1 MNPLLAAFVPESR
14 DLLQAATAG
23 LLRLERDAQDEALI
37 NEVFRAVHTIKGSSG
52 LFDAAALTRVMHGA
66 EDLLGE
72 VRAGRLA
79 LTSAMV
85 DRLLDALDQ
94 VGLWVDALEQHEC
107 LPDDA
112 ETAAAARVGEL
123 RALLPARAGGATGS
137 AGEAHRPATEWRSQ
151 LDAAEQRA
159 VERHLQAGLPVVA
172 ISYTPDE
179 GCFYRGEDPIHLLR
193 QLPDLLAL
201 RIAARTPWP
210 AVAEL
215 DPYRCNL
222 VFHAVAAASPEA
234 VAHLFRYVADQV
246 EIGIV
251 SAEAPPA
258 PGLAEDSTALLLPR
272 LLGEQRRIL
281 ALPPEDTEEMR
292 RRIAA
297 VAGTLGNLL
306 RSADLPVSQAEF
318 DTAVSQALDTGRA
331 ATLLAL
337 LDPLERPAAA
347 AAVAPDSATRPATRV
362 LKVDQERVDR
372 LMNLIGELVVSKNA
386 LPFLARRAEQVH
398 GNREMSREIKDQY
411 AVIDRLAQEMQGAIM
426 QVRMIPVSE
435 VFERFPRLVR
445 DLARKLDKR
454 IELVIEGEDTAADKT
469 IIEAL
474 ADPLLHIVR
483 NAIDHGIEP
492 AGQREAAGKPAGA
505 TLRLSAS
512 QEGDQ
517 VVIAVAD
524 DGRGIDPARMR
535 RSAVEKGLLEA
546 DQAALL
552 SDQDAV
558 NLIFRAGF
566 STAAEISDLSGRGVG
581 MDVVRSTVDRL
592 GGSATVTSVVGQGTS
607 VRLSLPLSMAI
618 TRVMTLEAAG
628 TQFGIPME
636 LIAETVRLDPQRVR
650 CIKQAETF
658 VLRNEVV
665 PLRRLA
671 DLLNL
676 PAPPPEPEAHQA
688 VLVVRVGGAA
698 LGLVV
703 DRFREGMD
711 VILKPMEGVLAGLR
725 GYAGT
730 ALLGDGSVLLVLD
743 LKELL

>member
-1 MNPLLAAFVPESR
+1 MNPLLACFVPESR

-23 LLRLERDAQDEALI
+23 LLRLERNANDEELI

-52 LFDAAALTRVMHGA
+52 LFDAAALTRLVHGA

-79 LTSAMV
+79 LTAGMV
-85 DRLLDALDQ
+85 DLLLDALDQ
-94 VGLWVDALEQHEC
+94 VGLWVDALEQREC
-107 LPDDA
+107 LP
-112 ETAAAARVGEL
+112 AAAEAESAGRLAGL
-123 RALLPARAGGATGS
+123 RALMPAPDGGTDIAAGAVGARRADWLALLDPAEARAVT
-137 AGEAHRPATEWRSQ
+137 
-151 LDAAEQRA
+151 
-159 VERHLQAGLPVVA
+159 RHLTAGLPVVA
-172 ISYTPDE
+172 IRYTPDE
-179 GCFYRGEDPIHLLR
+179 ACFYRGEDPLHLLR

-210 AVAEL
+210 PAAEL

-222 VFHAVAAASPEA
+222 VFHAVAAAPPDEA
-234 VAHLFRYVADQV
+234 AHLFRYVADQT
-246 EIGIV
+246 EIV
-251 SAEAPPA
+251 ALSADMPPA
-258 PGLAEDSTALLLPR
+258 ADVAEDSSLLLLPR
-272 LLGEQRRIL
+272 MLAEQRRIL
-281 ALPPEDTEEMR
+281 ALPAEDADDMR
-292 RRIAA
+292 RRIAG
-297 VAGTLGNLL
+297 VAGALGNLL
-306 RSADLPVSQAEF
+306 HGADLPVAQPDF
-318 DTAVSQALDTGRA
+318 DAAVAQALDAGRA
-331 ATLLAL
+331 APLLAL
-337 LDPLERPAAA
+337 LDHLERPAAA
-347 AAVAPDSATRPATRV
+347 AAVPEAAARPASRV

-398 GNREMSREIKDQY
+398 GSREMAREIKDQY

-445 DLARKLDKR
+445 DLARKLDKP
-454 IELVIEGEDTAADKT
+454 IELVIEGAETAADKT
-469 IIEAL
+469 IIELL

-492 AGQREAAGKPAGA
+492 AAQRASAGKPGGA
-505 TLRLSAS
+505 TLRLSAH

-517 VVIAVAD
+517 VVIEVAD

-535 RSAVEKGLLEA
+535 RSAVEKGLLDAEQA
-546 DQAALL
+546 DRL
-552 SDQDAV
+552 SDQEAV

-581 MDVVRSTVDRL
+581 MDVVRTTVDRL
-592 GGSATVTSVVGQGTS
+592 GGTVGVTSVIGQGTR
-607 VRLSLPLSMAI
+607 VCLSLPLSMAI
-618 TRVMTLEAAG
+618 TRVMTVEAGG
-628 TQFGIPME
+628 TLFGIPME
-636 LIAETVRLDPQRVR
+636 LIGETVRLDPRRVR
-650 CIKQAETF
+650 DIKQAKTF
-658 VLRNEVV
+658 VLRDAVV

-671 DLLNL
+671 DLLGL
-676 PAPPPEPEAHQA
+676 QVPPPEPDAHQA
-688 VLVVRVGGAA
+688 VLVVRVGGAPA
-698 LGLVV
+698 GLVV

-711 VILKPMEGVLAGLR
+711 VILKPMDGVLAGLR